1 MTVYEQLDALNP
13 IAEEYL
19 RNFVGSSKDFVN
31 VYGVRNFIRW
41 CTIGYKGHTSQV
53 MYLPSTSRIDFP
65 SSIRYTLYLMNVSK
79 EPGTCHRLLRLLY
92 KIIQLGIFTKTEL
105 VDTCKDTENIPALM
119 GLIKYD
125 DYSVFDERR
134 LEL

>member
-19 RNFVGSSKDFVN
+19 RNFIGTAEARVQ

-53 MYLPSTSRIDFP
+53 MYLPSRSRIDFP

-79 EPGTCHRLLRLLY
+79 EPSTYHHLLRLLH
-92 KIIQLGIFTKTEL
+92 KFIQLGIFTKTEL
-105 VDTCKDTENIPALM
+105 VDACKDTENIPALM
-119 GLIKYD
+119 ELIKYD

-134 LEL
+134 FDL

>member
-1 MTVYEQLDALNP
+1 MTVYEQLDALEP

-19 RNFVGSSKDFVN
+19 RTFVGAPDAFVN
-31 VYGVRNFIRW
+31 VFGIRNFIRW

-53 MYLPSTSRIDFP
+53 AFLPSTSRIDFP

-79 EPGTCHRLLRLLY
+79 EPSTCHQLLRLLY
-92 KIIQLGIFTKTEL
+92 KLIQLGIFAKNEL
-105 VDTCKDTENIPALM
+105 IDVCKDTENIPALLE
-119 GLIKYD
+119 LIKYD

-134 LEL
+134 FEL

>member
-19 RNFVGSSKDFVN
+19 RNFIGTAEARVQ

-41 CTIGYKGHTSQV
+41 CTIGYKGHSSQV
-53 MYLPSTSRIDFP
+53 AFLPSTSRIDFP
-65 SSIRYTLYLMNVSK
+65 SSIRYTLYLMNVSRN
-79 EPGTCHRLLRLLY
+79 PGTCHQLLRLLY
-92 KIIQLGIFTKTEL
+92 KIIQLGIFTKNEL
-105 VDTCKDTENIPALM
+105 IDACKDTENIPALM
-119 GLIKYD
+119 ELIKYD

-134 LEL
+134 FEL